1 MSRHKKD
8 ILAAAGAVDVETV
21 EPATN
26 STSEAPAAAA
36 AAAAKQK
43 RDNLFSEPI
52 PREVIDEA
60 LHTLHFSS
68 IKDSRVFTLKDLK
81 PDNFD
86 PALLLIAPYYIP
98 CKAKKYL
105 YGDMTNYR
113 VLTVLR
119 QLLRSQG
126 YGFFSQERTVRGKK
140 ELHYQIRPFVF
151 NDNDTEEAI
160 IVRFD

>member
-1 MSRHKKD
+1 MPRRKKEIVAD
-8 ILAAAGAVDVETV
+8 SAEPAAESAAATV
-21 EPATN
+21 M
-26 STSEAPAAAA
+26 SEAEPV
-36 AAAAKQK
+36 KQK

-52 PREVIDEA
+52 PRDVIDEA
-60 LHTLHFSS
+60 LHTLQFAS

-81 PDNFD
+81 PDEFD

-105 YGDMTNYR
+105 YGEMTNYR

-126 YGFFSQERTVRGKK
+126 YGLFSQERTVRGKK

-160 IVRFD
+160 VVRFD